1 MVDRQRRSISESDD
15 ALIIRLY
22 QQHAL
27 TLMTY
32 VRRHVP
38 SREDAE
44 DIVLEVFLAA
54 LKQQKLSRLSAE
66 KQMVWLQRVAY
77 NKVIDY
83 QRRAVSQRAVSLD
96 EAAETLMA
104 DEAYSPDQLAVRNEE
119 DAFLRQQLGQ
129 LPAQYQMILQL
140 RFANHLRCTEI
151 ATRLQKSEG
160 ATRMLLSRALNTLRE
175 LYARAQED
183 QR

>member
-1 MVDRQRRSISESDD
+1 MEYGQCRSTSEFDD
-15 ALIIRLY
+15 PLIVRLY

-54 LKQQKLSRLSAE
+54 LKQQKLSCLSAE
-66 KQMVWLQRVAY
+66 EQMAWLQRVAY
-77 NKVIDY
+77 HKFVDY
-83 QRRAVSQRAVSLD
+83 QRRAASRPAVSLE
-96 EAAETLMA
+96 EAAETLLA
-104 DEAYSPDQLAVRNEE
+104 DETQNPDQLTVRNEE

-140 RFANHLRCTEI
+140 RFANGLRCTEI
-151 ATRLQKSEG
+151 ASRLHKSEG

-175 LYARAQED
+175 IYAREKEE

>member
-1 MVDRQRRSISESDD
+1 MEDGQRRSTSEFDD
-15 ALIIRLY
+15 PLIVRLY

-44 DIVLEVFLAA
+44 DIVLDVFLAA
-54 LKQQKLSRLSAE
+54 LKQQKLSRVSAE
-66 KQMVWLQRVAY
+66 KQLARLQRVAY
-77 NKVIDY
+77 YKCVNE
-83 QRRAVSQRAVSLD
+83 QRRAASRRAVSLE
-96 EAAETLMA
+96 EAAETLLA
-104 DEAYSPDQLAVRNEE
+104 DETQIPDRLAVRNEE
-119 DAFLRQQLGQ
+119 EVLLRQQLGQ

-140 RFANHLRCTEI
+140 RFANSLRCTKI
-151 ATRLQKSEG
+151 AARLQKSEG
-160 ATRMLLSRALNTLRE
+160 ATRMLLSRALNTLRKI
-175 LYARAQED
+175 YAREQEE

>member
-1 MVDRQRRSISESDD
+1 MEYGQRQSASESDD
-15 ALIIRLY
+15 PLIVSLY

-27 TLMTY
+27 SLMTY

-54 LKQQKLSRLSAE
+54 LQQHKLSHISAE
-66 KQMVWLQRVAY
+66 KQLAWLQRVAY
-77 NKVIDY
+77 HKCVDC
-83 QRRAVSQRAVSLD
+83 QRRAASRPAVSLE
-96 EAAETLMA
+96 EAAETLLA
-104 DEAYSPDQLAVRNEE
+104 NETQSPDQLAVRHEE
-119 DAFLRQQLGQ
+119 DALLRQQLGR
-129 LPAQYQMILQL
+129 LPAQYQVILQL
-140 RFANHLRCTEI
+140 RFANGLRCTEI
-151 ATRLQKSEG
+151 ASRLHKSEG

-175 LYARAQED
+175 LYARGKEE

>member
-1 MVDRQRRSISESDD
+1 MEYGQCRSTSEFDD
-15 ALIIRLY
+15 PLIVSLY
-22 QQHAL
+22 QQYAL

-66 KQMVWLQRVAY
+66 KQLAWLQRVAY
-77 NKVIDY
+77 HKCVDY
-83 QRRAVSQRAVSLD
+83 QRRQAGRLAVSLE
-96 EAAETLMA
+96 EAAETLLA
-104 DEAYSPDQLAVRNEE
+104 DETQSPDQLAVRQEE
-119 DAFLRQQLGQ
+119 DAFLRQQLGRLPTPYQ
-129 LPAQYQMILQL
+129 LILQL
-140 RFANHLRCTEI
+140 RFANGLRCTAI
-151 ATRLQKSEG
+151 ASRLQKSEG

-175 LYARAQED
+175 LYAREQEEE
-183 QR
+183 R